1 MNDISK
7 FDARTRSEQ
16 YISPEQVSMGHELM
30 DIAIAHNGRMDADS
44 QAIQDF
50 MQENALKISQKCDL
64 YSLGAIMYRCLL
76 GSAPT
81 LKISEHISKKRL

>member
-1 MNDISK
+1 
-7 FDARTRSEQ
+7 
-16 YISPEQVSMGHELM
+16 MGQELM
-30 DIAIAHNGRMDADS
+30 DIAMAHNGRIDSES

-50 MQENALKISQKCDL
+50 MQENALKVSQKCDL
-64 YSLGAIMYRCLL
+64 YSLGAIMDRCLL

>member
-1 MNDISK
+1 MS
-7 FDARTRSEQ
+7 Q
-16 YISPEQVSMGHELM
+16 ELM
-30 DIAIAHNGRMDADS
+30 DIAMSHNGRIDPDN

-50 MQENALKISQKCDL
+50 IQENGLKISQKCDL